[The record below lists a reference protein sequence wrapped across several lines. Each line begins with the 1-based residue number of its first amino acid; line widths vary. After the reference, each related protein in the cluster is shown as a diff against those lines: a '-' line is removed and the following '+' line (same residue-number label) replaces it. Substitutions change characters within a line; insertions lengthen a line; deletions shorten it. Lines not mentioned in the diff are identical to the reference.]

1 MTLTAGEG
9 PTVVDTDVGRLGI
22 GICYDLRFPELSAIY
37 AQRGVQLIVIPG
49 EQGAARTAWPLP
61 SSWWGGT
68 PLLDCIHVSCSCA
81 TVCSQL
87 SLPSQHA
94 QGVHIPFTPLSVAR
108 TPSSDAPSP
117 AAHLLLHP
125 DACLLSF
132 VHSASNTVQVPSIP
146 PLGLPT
152 GSCFRGRG
160 LSTTS
165 CLLPAAL
172 QLGTPTPHIRYVT
185 ECQIMLASGTPE
197 VHSTDHV
204 IQQRT
209 TQTCARMPL
218 GIFLSH
224 PLQRVH
230 ASHNKICIASAA
242 HQAVALLRAACRR
255 PGVTRL

>member
-61 SSWWGGT
+61 YPGGVGRPCWT
-68 PLLDCIHVSCSCA
+68 ASMCPAAVQQRAANSRSLHSVRR
-81 TVCSQL
+81 VC
-87 SLPSQHA
+87 
-94 QGVHIPFTPLSVAR
+94 TYLSVATHR
-108 TPSSDAPSP
+108 P
-117 AAHLLLHP
+117 AMPRHLLLHP
-125 DACLLSF
+125 DVCLLSLIR
-132 VHSASNTVQVPSIP
+132 SAFNNAQEPSIP

-172 QLGTPTPHIRYVT
+172 QLGTPTPRIRYVT
-185 ECQIMLASGTPE
+185 ESQVMLASGTPE

-204 IQQRT
+204 VQQRT

-218 GIFLSH
+218 GILLSH

-230 ASHNKICIASAA
+230 ASHNKICIASRA

-255 PGVTRL
+255 PGVTRP